1 MDRTNPLRL
10 PADPRAE
17 PSSGQAMD
25 RVLPRRRRWLR
36 GAPVAAV
43 VAIGA
48 AAAYL
53 ALRPAPER
61 SLAVADARIQTAK
74 VVRGQFDDVIQIRAV
89 ATPARTVYLDTA
101 QGGQVEAVHVEDGAM
116 VVKGQPLLDLTNT
129 ALQLDV
135 ISREAQITEQMNA
148 LRGLELVHEQ
158 SRLAHK
164 RELVEVEYQIAR
176 LARLTAR
183 TDQLAGSGVVARAE
197 QEDAG
202 EELAYYRKR
211 RAVQIESFAAAD
223 RLQRAQAVQLRAA
236 STQLDRNLHLAR
248 RNLDGLRV
256 VAPAD
261 GQVTALSLEVGE
273 SIAAGERLGQIDDPT
288 RFKLTADVDEF
299 YLGRVGIGQRADV
312 ELGGTAYHLK
322 VARIRPQVK
331 DGRFEADLQFHGD
344 TPDGVHRG
352 QTVQLRLQ
360 LGQPSEAI
368 LVPNAAFYADTGG
381 GWVFVVSSDRGHA
394 VRRTV
399 RLGRRNPKHIEVLDG
414 LSPGEEIV
422 TSSYATY
429 LDTDRLDLEK

>member
-1 MDRTNPLRL
+1 
-10 PADPRAE
+10 
-17 PSSGQAMD
+17 MD

-36 GAPVAAV
+36 GAPIAAV
-43 VAIGA
+43 MVAGS

-53 ALRPAPER
+53 ALRPAPQR
-61 SLAVADARIQTAK
+61 TLAVADARIQTVP

-116 VVKGQPLLDLTNT
+116 VKKGQPLLDLTNT

-148 LRGLELVHEQ
+148 LRGLELAHEQ
-158 SRLAHK
+158 NRLAHK

-176 LARLTAR
+176 LARQTAR
-183 TDQLAGSGVVARAE
+183 TDELAESGVVSRGE

-211 RAVQIESFAAAD
+211 KAVQIESFAAAD

-236 STQLDRNLHLAR
+236 STQLERNLELAR

-256 VAPAD
+256 VAPAN
-261 GQVTALSLEVGE
+261 GQVTALSLEVGQ
-273 SIAAGERLGQIDDPT
+273 SVAAGERLGQIDDPT

-312 ELGGTAYHLK
+312 ELDGAPYHLK

-331 DGRFEADLQFHGD
+331 GGRFEADLQFDGGA
-344 TPDGVHRG
+344 PDDVHRG

-368 LVPNAAFYADTGG
+368 LIPNASFYADTGG
-381 GWVFVVSSDRGHA
+381 GWVFVVSGDRRHA
-394 VRRTV
+394 VRRAV

-422 TSSYATY
+422 TSSYASY